1 MRVEGRP
8 LLLMRPRQARLRP
21 SGSLD
26 SVGRPGLKGLEIA
39 AVGTVVRG
47 ENVPYLPCGM
57 NLYESCVSN

>member
-1 MRVEGRP
+1 
-8 LLLMRPRQARLRP
+8 MRPRQARLRP